1 MENLNPVNFNKAIKS
16 FITTYCTPVL
26 SANNVILG
34 YQNNVVLPETED
46 FAVFHVVD
54 FQKRGRGE
62 RRLCDPLHN
71 DKYLLLDTNLM
82 KVQIDLYC
90 NNGNGTS
97 DKDAMLRAKS

>member
-1 MENLNPVNFNKAIKS
+1 MENLNPVEFNKAIKS

-54 FQKRGRGE
+54 LGKGRNSHQWLDMDGE
-62 RRLCDPLHN
+62 FR
-71 DKYLLLDTNLM
+71 
-82 KVQIDLYC
+82 
-90 NNGNGTS
+90 
-97 DKDAMLRAKS
+97 